1 MTTVINAVP
10 SNVVEVLGSNNSILA
25 VVVVAVILGLSMN
38 ALGDKAATI
47 KSLLQNLNDIVQV
60 YMDFLINKVSPIAI
74 FCMLARTFA
83 TYGTEY
89 IRPTL
94 TFMIATIFISLAL
107 VVTIYPIGIFLLTGL
122 NPFKFAKK
130 IFKVGMFAAATQ
142 SSAATLPLNRKTCM
156 EELGCS
162 KEISSFVLP
171 MGMTINMNGTTAMHM
186 VAITFIATAAGI
198 NITPT
203 QLITA
208 ASPTQKVG
216 GTASS
221 KLPKVTHAVKM
232 ESLLDAFSFDELRDF
247 DRRVREAGVEPEY
260 VVEIKIDG
268 LSCSLEY
275 ENGQLVRASTRGD
288 GVVGED
294 VTANVRAIRSIP
306 KTLKDAPEFL
316 EVRGEVY
323 MPHEAFQHLCAEQ
336 ELQGAAPFKNPRNA
350 AAGSLRQKDARITG
364 SRGLSIF
371 VFNVQQIRGKTLTKH
386 SESLDYL
393 KSLGLPVSPRY
404 HVVHD
409 IEDAIAEIENI
420 GQNRS
425 KLDFDMDGAVIKV
438 NDFAQRELMGST
450 NKFPRW
456 AIAFK
461 YPPEVKETTLR
472 SIEVA
477 VGRTGVLT
485 PTACFDPVFLA
496 GTTVARATLH
506 NEDFIRQF
514 GLCIGD
520 TIQVRKAGDIIPEV
534 IGVTHHAEGAEP
546 YTMPTVCPSCGAPVV
561 HLEDEAAL
569 RCVNPECPAQ
579 ALRNIIHFASRD
591 AMDIEGLGEAV
602 ATQLVE
608 KELVH
613 SAADI
618 YTLTR
623 EQLLELDKFKEKSAD
638 NLLQAITASKQN
650 NLDKLLFGFGIRNI
664 GDKAAALLAEHFG
677 TLQAIREA
685 TAEQISQIDGF
696 GGVMAQSVVE
706 FFAKE
711 GTTDLVHRLA
721 DAGVNMQWKGEPK
734 GDKLAGKTLVV
745 TGTLET
751 LSRNE
756 AEALIVKNGGKAS
769 GSVSKKTAYV
779 VAGAAAGSKLTKA
792 QALGVPVLTEQEF
805 LAMLQDAPAEQE
817 TT

>member
-1 MTTVINAVP
+1 MELEQAKKR
-10 SNVVEVLGSNNSILA
+10 VEELR
-25 VVVVAVILGLSMN
+25 AVIEKNNRLYYDQDAPELEDFEYD
-38 ALGDKAATI
+38 ALTRELKELEA
-47 KSLLQNLNDIVQV
+47 QFPQ
-60 YMDFLINKVSPIAI
+60 
-74 FCMLARTFA
+74 
-83 TYGTEY
+83 
-89 IRPTL
+89 
-94 TFMIATIFISLAL
+94 L
-107 VVTIYPIGIFLLTGL
+107 V
-122 NPFKFAKK
+122 
-130 IFKVGMFAAATQ
+130 
-142 SSAATLPLNRKTCM
+142 
-156 EELGCS
+156 
-162 KEISSFVLP
+162 
-171 MGMTINMNGTTAMHM
+171 TAS
-186 VAITFIATAAGI
+186 
-198 NITPT
+198 
-203 QLITA
+203 
-208 ASPTQKVG
+208 SPTQKVG

-232 ESLLDAFSFDELRDF
+232 ESLLDAFSYDELRDF
-247 DRRVREAGVEPEY
+247 DRRVREAGIEPEY

-275 ENGQLVRASTRGD
+275 ENGELVRASTRGD

-306 KTLKDAPEFL
+306 KKLKDAPEFL

-323 MPHEAFQHLCAEQ
+323 MPHGAFQKLCAEQ

-350 AAGSLRQKDARITG
+350 AAGSLRQKDAKITG

-386 SESLDYL
+386 AESLDYL

-404 HVVHD
+404 HIVHD
-409 IEDAIAEIENI
+409 IEQAIAEIEQI
-420 GQNRS
+420 GQNRA
-425 KLDFDMDGAVIKV
+425 KLDFDMDGAVIKL
-438 NDFAQRELMGST
+438 NDFAQRDLMGST

-506 NEDFIRQF
+506 NEDFIHQF

-534 IGVTHHAEGAEP
+534 IGVTNHAEDAQP
-546 YTMPTVCPSCGAPVV
+546 YEMPTVCPSCGAPVV

-591 AMDIEGLGEAV
+591 AMDIEGLGTAV

-608 KELVH
+608 KDMVH
-613 SAADI
+613 S
-618 YTLTR
+618 
-623 EQLLELDKFKEKSAD
+623 
-638 NLLQAITASKQN
+638 ASKQN

-677 TLQAIREA
+677 TLQAVREA
-685 TAEQISQIDGF
+685 SAEQISEIDGF

-721 DAGVNMQWKGEPK
+721 DAGLNMQWKGEPK

-779 VAGAAAGSKLTKA
+779 VAGTAAGSKLTKA
-792 QALGVPVLTEQEF
+792 QALGIPVLTEAEF
-805 LAMLQDAPAEQE
+805 LAMISDENI
-817 TT
+817 

>member
-1 MTTVINAVP
+1 MELEQAQKR
-10 SNVVEVLGSNNSILA
+10 VEELR
-25 VVVVAVILGLSMN
+25 AVIEKNNRLYYDQDAPELE
-38 ALGDKAATI
+38 DY
-47 KSLLQNLNDIVQV
+47 QYD
-60 YMDFLINKVSPIAI
+60 
-74 FCMLARTFA
+74 
-83 TYGTEY
+83 
-89 IRPTL
+89 TL
-94 TFMIATIFISLAL
+94 TRELRELEAAFPQL
-107 VVTIYPIGIFLLTGL
+107 VSET
-122 NPFKFAKK
+122 
-130 IFKVGMFAAATQ
+130 
-142 SSAATLPLNRKTCM
+142 
-156 EELGCS
+156 
-162 KEISSFVLP
+162 
-171 MGMTINMNGTTAMHM
+171 
-186 VAITFIATAAGI
+186 
-198 NITPT
+198 
-203 QLITA
+203 
-208 ASPTQKVG
+208 SPTQHVG

-221 KLPKVTHAVKM
+221 RFAKVTHAVKM
-232 ESLLDAFSFDELRDF
+232 ESLLDAFSYEELRDF
-247 DRRVREAGVEPEY
+247 DRRVRDAGIQPEY

-275 ENGQLVRASTRGD
+275 ENGTLVRASTRGD
-288 GVVGED
+288 GLVGED
-294 VTANVRAIRSIP
+294 VTANVMAIRRVP
-306 KTLKDAPEFL
+306 KQLKDAPEYL

-323 MPHEAFQHLCAEQ
+323 MPHQAFQKLCAEQ

-350 AAGSLRQKDARITG
+350 AAGSLRQKDAKVTAG
-364 SRGLSIF
+364 RGLSIF
-371 VFNVQQIRGKTLTKH
+371 VFNVQQIRGKTLSSH
-386 SESLDYL
+386 AESLDYL

-404 HVVHD
+404 HVVRD
-409 IEDAIAEIENI
+409 IEDAIQEIEQI
-420 GQNRS
+420 GQNRA

-438 NDFAQRELMGST
+438 NAFDQRGLLGST

-496 GTTVARATLH
+496 GTTVGRATLH
-506 NEDFIRQF
+506 NEDFIRQL

-534 IGVTHHAEGAEP
+534 IAVTAHAQNAQP
-546 YTMPTVCPSCGAPVV
+546 YQMPAVCPSCGAPVV

-591 AMDIEGLGEAV
+591 AMDIDGLGTAV
-602 ATQLVE
+602 ATQLVS
-608 KELVH
+608 KGMVH
-613 SAADI
+613 SAADL
-618 YTLTR
+618 YTLTL
-623 EQLLELDKFKEKSAD
+623 EQLLTLDKFKEKSAT
-638 NLLQAITASKQN
+638 NLLQAIQHSKQN

-677 TLQAIREA
+677 SMQAIREA
-685 TAEQISQIDGF
+685 TAEQIGEIDGF
-696 GGVMAQSVVE
+696 GGVMAQSVLE

-711 GTTDLVHRLA
+711 GTADLVHRLA
-721 DAGVNMQWKGEPK
+721 DCGVNMQWKGEPK

-751 LSRNE
+751 LSRSE

-769 GSVSKKTAYV
+769 GSVSKKTSYV

-805 LAMLQDAPAEQE
+805 LAMLE
-817 TT
+817 

>member
-1 MTTVINAVP
+1 MELEQAQKR
-10 SNVVEVLGSNNSILA
+10 VEELR
-25 VVVVAVILGLSMN
+25 AVIEKNNRLYYDQDAPELEDYQYD
-38 ALGDKAATI
+38 ALTRELRELEAAFPQ
-47 KSLLQNLNDIVQV
+47 L
-60 YMDFLINKVSPIAI
+60 VSE
-74 FCMLARTFA
+74 T
-83 TYGTEY
+83 
-89 IRPTL
+89 
-94 TFMIATIFISLAL
+94 
-107 VVTIYPIGIFLLTGL
+107 
-122 NPFKFAKK
+122 
-130 IFKVGMFAAATQ
+130 
-142 SSAATLPLNRKTCM
+142 
-156 EELGCS
+156 
-162 KEISSFVLP
+162 
-171 MGMTINMNGTTAMHM
+171 
-186 VAITFIATAAGI
+186 
-198 NITPT
+198 
-203 QLITA
+203 
-208 ASPTQKVG
+208 SPTQHVG

-221 KLPKVTHAVKM
+221 RFAKVTHAVKM
-232 ESLLDAFSFDELRDF
+232 ESLLDAFSYEELRDF
-247 DRRVREAGVEPEY
+247 DRRVRDAGIQPEY

-275 ENGQLVRASTRGD
+275 ENGTLVRASTRGD
-288 GVVGED
+288 GLVGED
-294 VTANVRAIRSIP
+294 VTANVMAIRRVP
-306 KTLKDAPEFL
+306 KQLKDAPEYL

-323 MPHEAFQHLCAEQ
+323 MPHQAFQKLCAGQ

-350 AAGSLRQKDARITG
+350 AAGSLRQKDAKVTAG
-364 SRGLSIF
+364 RGLSIF
-371 VFNVQQIRGKTLTKH
+371 VFNVQQIRGKTLSSH
-386 SESLDYL
+386 AESLDYL

-404 HVVHD
+404 HVVRD
-409 IEDAIAEIENI
+409 IEDAIQEIEQI
-420 GQNRS
+420 GQNRA

-438 NDFAQRELMGST
+438 NAFDQRGLLGST

-496 GTTVARATLH
+496 GTTVGRATLH
-506 NEDFIRQF
+506 NEDFIRQL

-534 IGVTHHAEGAEP
+534 IAVTAHAQDAQP
-546 YTMPTVCPSCGAPVV
+546 YQMPAVCPSCGAPVV

-591 AMDIEGLGEAV
+591 AMDIDGLGTAV
-602 ATQLVE
+602 ATQLVS
-608 KELVH
+608 KGMVH
-613 SAADI
+613 SAADL
-618 YTLTR
+618 YTLTL
-623 EQLLELDKFKEKSAD
+623 EQLLTLDKFKEKSAT
-638 NLLQAITASKQN
+638 NLLQAIQHSKQN

-677 TLQAIREA
+677 SMQAIREA
-685 TAEQISQIDGF
+685 TAEQIGEIDGF
-696 GGVMAQSVVE
+696 GGVMAQSVLE

-711 GTTDLVHRLA
+711 GTADLVHRLA
-721 DAGVNMQWKGEPK
+721 DRGVNMQWKGEPK

-751 LSRNE
+751 LSRSE

-769 GSVSKKTAYV
+769 GSVSKKTSYV

-805 LAMLQDAPAEQE
+805 LAMLE
-817 TT
+817 

>member
-1 MTTVINAVP
+1 MELEQAQKR
-10 SNVVEVLGSNNSILA
+10 VEELR
-25 VVVVAVILGLSMN
+25 AVIEKNNRLYYDQDAPELEDYQYD
-38 ALGDKAATI
+38 ALTRELRELEAAFPQ
-47 KSLLQNLNDIVQV
+47 L
-60 YMDFLINKVSPIAI
+60 VSE
-74 FCMLARTFA
+74 T
-83 TYGTEY
+83 
-89 IRPTL
+89 
-94 TFMIATIFISLAL
+94 
-107 VVTIYPIGIFLLTGL
+107 
-122 NPFKFAKK
+122 
-130 IFKVGMFAAATQ
+130 
-142 SSAATLPLNRKTCM
+142 
-156 EELGCS
+156 
-162 KEISSFVLP
+162 
-171 MGMTINMNGTTAMHM
+171 
-186 VAITFIATAAGI
+186 
-198 NITPT
+198 
-203 QLITA
+203 
-208 ASPTQKVG
+208 SPTQHVG

-221 KLPKVTHAVKM
+221 RFAKVTHAVKM
-232 ESLLDAFSFDELRDF
+232 ESLLDAFSYEELRDF
-247 DRRVREAGVEPEY
+247 DRRVRDAGIQPEY

-275 ENGQLVRASTRGD
+275 ENGTLVRASTRGD
-288 GVVGED
+288 GLVGED
-294 VTANVRAIRSIP
+294 VTANVMAIRRVP
-306 KTLKDAPEFL
+306 KQLKDAPEYL

-323 MPHEAFQHLCAEQ
+323 MPHQAFQKLCAEQ

-350 AAGSLRQKDARITG
+350 AAGSLRQKDAKVTAG
-364 SRGLSIF
+364 RGLSIF
-371 VFNVQQIRGKTLTKH
+371 VFNVQQIRGKTLSSH
-386 SESLDYL
+386 AESLDYL

-404 HVVHD
+404 HVVRD
-409 IEDAIAEIENI
+409 IEDAIQEIEQI
-420 GQNRS
+420 GQNRA

-438 NDFAQRELMGST
+438 NAFDQRGLLGST

-496 GTTVARATLH
+496 GTTVGRATLH
-506 NEDFIRQF
+506 NEDFIRQL

-534 IGVTHHAEGAEP
+534 IAVTAHAQDAQP
-546 YTMPTVCPSCGAPVV
+546 YQMPAVCPSCGAPVV

-579 ALRNIIHFASRD
+579 ALRNIIHFASRE
-591 AMDIEGLGEAV
+591 AMDIDGLGTAV
-602 ATQLVE
+602 ATQLVS
-608 KELVH
+608 KGMVH
-613 SAADI
+613 SAADL
-618 YTLTR
+618 YTLKL
-623 EQLLELDKFKEKSAD
+623 EQLLTLDKFKEKSAT
-638 NLLQAITASKQN
+638 NLLQAIQHSKQN

-677 TLQAIREA
+677 SMQAIREA
-685 TAEQISQIDGF
+685 TAEQIGEIDGF
-696 GGVMAQSVVE
+696 GGVMAQSVLE

-711 GTTDLVHRLA
+711 GTADLVHRLA
-721 DAGVNMQWKGEPK
+721 DRGVNMQWKGEPK

-751 LSRNE
+751 LSRSE

-769 GSVSKKTAYV
+769 GSVSKKTSYV

-805 LAMLQDAPAEQE
+805 LAMLE
-817 TT
+817 

>member
-1 MTTVINAVP
+1 MELEQAQKR
-10 SNVVEVLGSNNSILA
+10 VEELR
-25 VVVVAVILGLSMN
+25 AVIEKNNRLYYDQDAPELEDYQYD
-38 ALGDKAATI
+38 ALTRELRELEAAFPQ
-47 KSLLQNLNDIVQV
+47 L
-60 YMDFLINKVSPIAI
+60 VSE
-74 FCMLARTFA
+74 T
-83 TYGTEY
+83 
-89 IRPTL
+89 
-94 TFMIATIFISLAL
+94 
-107 VVTIYPIGIFLLTGL
+107 
-122 NPFKFAKK
+122 
-130 IFKVGMFAAATQ
+130 
-142 SSAATLPLNRKTCM
+142 
-156 EELGCS
+156 
-162 KEISSFVLP
+162 
-171 MGMTINMNGTTAMHM
+171 
-186 VAITFIATAAGI
+186 
-198 NITPT
+198 
-203 QLITA
+203 
-208 ASPTQKVG
+208 SPTQHVG

-221 KLPKVTHAVKM
+221 RFAKVTHAVKM
-232 ESLLDAFSFDELRDF
+232 ESLLDAFSYEELRDF
-247 DRRVREAGVEPEY
+247 DRRVRDAGIQPEY

-275 ENGQLVRASTRGD
+275 ENGTLVRASTRGD
-288 GVVGED
+288 GLVGED
-294 VTANVRAIRSIP
+294 VTANVMAIRRVP
-306 KTLKDAPEFL
+306 KQLKDAPEYL

-323 MPHEAFQHLCAEQ
+323 MPHQAFQKLCAEQ

-350 AAGSLRQKDARITG
+350 AAGSLRQKDAKVTAG
-364 SRGLSIF
+364 RGLSIF
-371 VFNVQQIRGKTLTKH
+371 VFNVQQIRGKTLSSH
-386 SESLDYL
+386 AESLDYL

-404 HVVHD
+404 HVVRD
-409 IEDAIAEIENI
+409 IEDAIQEIEQI
-420 GQNRS
+420 GQNRA

-438 NDFAQRELMGST
+438 NAFDQRGLLGST

-496 GTTVARATLH
+496 GTTVGRATLH
-506 NEDFIRQF
+506 NEDFIRQL

-520 TIQVRKAGDIIPEV
+520 TIRVRKAGDIIPEV
-534 IGVTHHAEGAEP
+534 IAVTAHAQDAQP
-546 YTMPTVCPSCGAPVV
+546 YQMPAVCPSCGAPVV

-591 AMDIEGLGEAV
+591 AMDIDGLGTAV
-602 ATQLVE
+602 ATQLVS
-608 KELVH
+608 KGMVH
-613 SAADI
+613 SAADL
-618 YTLTR
+618 YTLKL
-623 EQLLELDKFKEKSAD
+623 EQLLTLDKFKEKSAT
-638 NLLQAITASKQN
+638 NLLQAIQHSKQN

-677 TLQAIREA
+677 SMQAIREA
-685 TAEQISQIDGF
+685 TAEQIGEIDGF
-696 GGVMAQSVVE
+696 GGVMAQSVLE

-711 GTTDLVHRLA
+711 GTADLVHRLA
-721 DAGVNMQWKGEPK
+721 DCGVNMQWKGEPK

-751 LSRNE
+751 LSRSE

-769 GSVSKKTAYV
+769 GSVSKKTSYV

-805 LAMLQDAPAEQE
+805 LAMLE
-817 TT
+817 

>member
-1 MTTVINAVP
+1 MTSESAAPLFIFTQP
-10 SNVVEVLGSNNSILA
+10 EVLWYTIARESRRGALSRVRQESGTVELEQA
-25 VVVVAVILGLSMN
+25 KKRVEELRAVIEKNNRLYYAQDAPELEDFEYDALTRELKGLE
-38 ALGDKAATI
+38 A
-47 KSLLQNLNDIVQV
+47 Q
-60 YMDFLINKVSPIAI
+60 YP
-74 FCMLARTFA
+74 
-83 TYGTEY
+83 E
-89 IRPTL
+89 
-94 TFMIATIFISLAL
+94 L
-107 VVTIYPIGIFLLTGL
+107 V
-122 NPFKFAKK
+122 
-130 IFKVGMFAAATQ
+130 
-142 SSAATLPLNRKTCM
+142 
-156 EELGCS
+156 
-162 KEISSFVLP
+162 
-171 MGMTINMNGTTAMHM
+171 
-186 VAITFIATAAGI
+186 
-198 NITPT
+198 TP
-203 QLITA
+203 
-208 ASPTQKVG
+208 ASPTQHVG
-216 GTASS
+216 GTPSGRFA
-221 KLPKVTHAVKM
+221 KVTHAVKM
-232 ESLLDAFSFDELRDF
+232 ESLLDAFSYDELRDF
-247 DRRVREAGVEPEY
+247 DRRVRDAGIEPEY

-275 ENGQLVRASTRGD
+275 ENGELVRASTRGD

-294 VTANVRAIRSIP
+294 VTANVRAIKKIP
-306 KTLKDAPEFL
+306 KKLKNAPEFL

-350 AAGSLRQKDARITG
+350 AAGSLRQKDAKITG

-371 VFNVQQIRGKTLTKH
+371 VFNVQQVHGKELTTH
-386 SESLDYL
+386 AESLDYL

-404 HVVHD
+404 HIVHD
-409 IEDAIAEIENI
+409 IEDAIKEIEQI

-425 KLDFDMDGAVIKV
+425 KLDFDMDGAVIKI
-438 NDFAQRELMGST
+438 NHFAQRDLMGST

-472 SIEVA
+472 NIEVA

-534 IGVTHHAEGAEP
+534 IGVVHHPENAEP
-546 YTMPTVCPSCGAPVV
+546 YRMPTVCPSCGAPVV

-579 ALRNIIHFASRD
+579 SLRNIIHFASRD
-591 AMDIEGLGEAV
+591 AMDIDGLGTAV

-608 KELVH
+608 KDLVH
-613 SAADI
+613 SAADL
-618 YTLTR
+618 YDLTL
-623 EQLLELDKFKEKSAD
+623 EQLLTLEKFKEKSAT
-638 NLLQAITASKQN
+638 NLLHAIENSKQN

-664 GDKAAALLAEHFG
+664 GDKAAALLAEYFG
-677 TLQAIREA
+677 TLEAIREA
-685 TAEQISQIDGF
+685 DIEKISEIDGF
-696 GGVMAQSVVE
+696 GGVMGQSVVE
-706 FFAKE
+706 FFAKD
-711 GTTDLVHRLA
+711 GTTDLIRRLA
-721 DAGVNMQWKGEPK
+721 DAGVNMTWKGEPK
-734 GDKLAGKTLVV
+734 GDKLAGMTLVV

-779 VAGAAAGSKLTKA
+779 VAGTAAGSKLTKA
-792 QALGVPVLTEQEF
+792 QALGVPVLTEKEF
-805 LAMLQDAPAEQE
+805 LAMLRDEPEA
-817 TT
+817 

>member
-1 MTTVINAVP
+1 MELEQARKRA
-10 SNVVEVLGSNNSILA
+10 EELR
-25 VVVVAVILGLSMN
+25 AVIEKNNRLYYDQDAPELEDFEYD
-38 ALGDKAATI
+38 ALTRELKALEA
-47 KSLLQNLNDIVQV
+47 Q
-60 YMDFLINKVSPIAI
+60 FP
-74 FCMLARTFA
+74 
-83 TYGTEY
+83 E
-89 IRPTL
+89 
-94 TFMIATIFISLAL
+94 L
-107 VVTIYPIGIFLLTGL
+107 V
-122 NPFKFAKK
+122 
-130 IFKVGMFAAATQ
+130 
-142 SSAATLPLNRKTCM
+142 
-156 EELGCS
+156 
-162 KEISSFVLP
+162 
-171 MGMTINMNGTTAMHM
+171 
-186 VAITFIATAAGI
+186 
-198 NITPT
+198 TPN
-203 QLITA
+203 
-208 ASPTQKVG
+208 SPTQKVG
-216 GTASS
+216 GTPSGRFA
-221 KLPKVTHAVKM
+221 KVTHAVKM
-232 ESLLDAFSFDELRDF
+232 ESLLDAFSYEELRDF
-247 DRRVREAGVEPEY
+247 DRRVREAGIEPEY

-275 ENGQLVRASTRGD
+275 ENGELVQASTRGD

-294 VTANVRAIRSIP
+294 VTRNVRAIRRIP

-350 AAGSLRQKDARITG
+350 AAGSLRQKDAKITG

-371 VFNVQQIRGKTLTKH
+371 IFNVQQIRGKELTTH

-409 IEDAIAEIENI
+409 IEQAIAEIEQI

-438 NDFAQRELMGST
+438 NNFAQRDRMGST

-534 IGVTHHAEGAEP
+534 IGVTRHAEGAEP
-546 YTMPTVCPSCGAPVV
+546 FAMPTVCPSCGAPVV

-579 ALRNIIHFASRD
+579 SLRNIIHFASRD
-591 AMDIEGLGEAV
+591 AMDIDGLGTAA

-608 KELVH
+608 KGMVH
-613 SAADI
+613 SAADL
-618 YTLTR
+618 YDLTR
-623 EQLLELDKFKEKSAD
+623 EQLLTLDKFKEKSAD
-638 NLLQAITASKQN
+638 NLLAAIERSKEN

-685 TAEQISQIDGF
+685 SIEQISGIDGF

-711 GTTDLVHRLA
+711 GTSDLVHRLA
-721 DAGVNMQWKGEPK
+721 DAGLNMQWKGEPK

-779 VAGAAAGSKLTKA
+779 VAGTAAGSKLTKA
-792 QALGVPVLTEQEF
+792 QALGVPVLTEAEF
-805 LAMLQDAPAEQE
+805 LDLLKDES
-817 TT
+817 

>member
-1 MTTVINAVP
+1 MELEQAQKR
-10 SNVVEVLGSNNSILA
+10 VEELR
-25 VVVVAVILGLSMN
+25 AVIEKNNRLYYDQDAPELEDYQYD
-38 ALGDKAATI
+38 ALTRELRELEAAFPQ
-47 KSLLQNLNDIVQV
+47 L
-60 YMDFLINKVSPIAI
+60 VSE
-74 FCMLARTFA
+74 T
-83 TYGTEY
+83 
-89 IRPTL
+89 
-94 TFMIATIFISLAL
+94 
-107 VVTIYPIGIFLLTGL
+107 
-122 NPFKFAKK
+122 
-130 IFKVGMFAAATQ
+130 
-142 SSAATLPLNRKTCM
+142 
-156 EELGCS
+156 
-162 KEISSFVLP
+162 
-171 MGMTINMNGTTAMHM
+171 
-186 VAITFIATAAGI
+186 
-198 NITPT
+198 
-203 QLITA
+203 
-208 ASPTQKVG
+208 SPTQHVG

-221 KLPKVTHAVKM
+221 RFAKVTHAVKM
-232 ESLLDAFSFDELRDF
+232 ESLLDAFSYEELRDF
-247 DRRVREAGVEPEY
+247 DRRVRDAGIQPEY

-275 ENGQLVRASTRGD
+275 ENGTLVRASTRGD
-288 GVVGED
+288 GLVGED
-294 VTANVRAIRSIP
+294 VTANVMAIRRVP
-306 KTLKDAPEFL
+306 KQLKDAPEYL

-323 MPHEAFQHLCAEQ
+323 MPHQAFQKLCAEQ

-350 AAGSLRQKDARITG
+350 AAGSLRQKDAKVTAG
-364 SRGLSIF
+364 RGLSIF
-371 VFNVQQIRGKTLTKH
+371 VFNVQQIRGKTLSSH
-386 SESLDYL
+386 AESLDYL

-404 HVVHD
+404 HVVRD
-409 IEDAIAEIENI
+409 IEDAIQEIEQI
-420 GQNRS
+420 GQNRA
-425 KLDFDMDGAVIKV
+425 KLDFDMDGAVIKI
-438 NDFAQRELMGST
+438 NAFDQRGLLGST

-496 GTTVARATLH
+496 GTTVGRATLH
-506 NEDFIRQF
+506 NEDFIRQL

-534 IGVTHHAEGAEP
+534 IAVTAHAQDAQP
-546 YTMPTVCPSCGAPVV
+546 YQMPAVCPSCGAPVV

-591 AMDIEGLGEAV
+591 AMDIDGLGTAV
-602 ATQLVE
+602 ATQLVS
-608 KELVH
+608 KGMVH
-613 SAADI
+613 SAADL
-618 YTLTR
+618 YTLKL
-623 EQLLELDKFKEKSAD
+623 EQLLTLDKFKEKSAT
-638 NLLQAITASKQN
+638 NLLQAIQHSKQN

-677 TLQAIREA
+677 SMQAIREA
-685 TAEQISQIDGF
+685 TAEQIGEIDGF
-696 GGVMAQSVVE
+696 GGVMAQSVLE

-711 GTTDLVHRLA
+711 GTADLVHRLA
-721 DAGVNMQWKGEPK
+721 DCGVNMQWKGEPK

-751 LSRNE
+751 LSRSE

-769 GSVSKKTAYV
+769 GSVSKKTSYV

-805 LAMLQDAPAEQE
+805 LAMLE
-817 TT
+817 